1 MGTVCAVPFLLEN
14 VAMSRR
20 IGPLNGHAD
29 EIKEMRL
36 NGVSVKEISEHF
48 DLNYGTVKS
57 WLYCNRITIQE
68 YRNSESTVARRV
80 REATNNLCEYIDG
93 YINKESPIKVRCLQC
108 GAIIERT
115 YHNITT
121 HGFYCPVCVRQER
134 ANKAK
139 QKEIEKAEKE
149 KRKAERLREL
159 ERKREQRL
167 IPHSCPVCGALT
179 IRPKYCS
186 DACAHKAY
194 NHSHDT
200 YRRGIIAA
208 AMVDKDIT
216 VEGLFQRDKG
226 ICQIC
231 GKPCD
236 YNDYIYKGDAFV
248 AGNNYPSVDHIIPL
262 SKGGE
267 HSWGNVRLA
276 HRHCNILE
284 YKKQLTISPSGQL
297 SWITL

>member
-1 MGTVCAVPFLLEN
+1 MN
-14 VAMSRR
+14 R
-20 IGPLNGHAD
+20 ND
-29 EIKEMRL
+29 EITVRQRIRESS
-36 NGVSVKEISEHF
+36 NG
-48 DLNYGTVKS
+48 N
-57 WLYCNRITIQE
+57 
-68 YRNSESTVARRV
+68 
-80 REATNNLCEYIDG
+80 CEYISG
-93 YINKESPIKVRCLQC
+93 YINKESFVKVRCLRC
-108 GAIIERT
+108 GTIIERT

-121 HGFYCPVCVRQER
+121 HGFYCPGCVQQEK

-149 KRKAERLREL
+149 RRKAERLREL

-179 IRPKYCS
+179 TRPKYCS
-186 DACAHKAY
+186 DACAQKAH

-200 YRRGIIAA
+200 YRRGIIAT

-226 ICQIC
+226 VCQIC
-231 GKPCD
+231 GKLCD
-236 YNDYIYKGDAFV
+236 CDDYIYKGNAFV
-248 AGNNYPSVDHIIPL
+248 AGNNYPSIDHIIPL

-276 HRHCNILE
+276 HRRCNTLE

-297 SWITL
+297 MLSAP